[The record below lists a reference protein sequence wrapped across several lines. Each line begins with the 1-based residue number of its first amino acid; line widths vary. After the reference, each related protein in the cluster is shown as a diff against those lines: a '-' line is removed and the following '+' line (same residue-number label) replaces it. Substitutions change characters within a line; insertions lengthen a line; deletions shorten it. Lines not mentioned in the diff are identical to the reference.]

1 MRVLS
6 IINEKGGT
14 GKTTLT
20 TNLAAGLALRGHRV
34 VLVDADNQAHATISL
49 RIRPG
54 PALYNLLINGATW
67 EESLVFVP
75 GDYYGNLD
83 GQGQLFLLP
92 SDESTRNVPAQMK
105 SPLAI
110 RDRFFELD
118 DLVDAIIV
126 DTSPSITALHTGLY
140 FASHYIIY
148 PTQCEYLSIAGLQRS
163 LDHRAQAERIGKERD
178 LPTAS
183 VLAIVPNMFE
193 GRESVQYQNLG
204 WLKGKYGDELVWP
217 PIRKG
222 TVWKQASQ
230 MRQPVFSIDSHS
242 KAALEA
248 TQFIQAVERVLA

>member
-1 MRVLS
+1 MRVISLV
-6 IINEKGGT
+6 NEKGGI
-14 GKTTLT
+14 GKTTLAIT
-20 TNLAAGLALRGHRV
+20 LAAGLAARGHRI
-34 VLVDADNQAHATISL
+34 VLVDADNQAHSTISL
-49 RIRPG
+49 RIRPA
-54 PALYNLLINGATW
+54 PALYNLLINGTSW
-67 EESLVFVP
+67 EESLVFIP
-75 GDYYGNLD
+75 GENYENHGE
-83 GQGQLFLLP
+83 GQLFVLP
-92 SDESTRNVPAQMK
+92 SDESTRNIPNQMK
-105 SPLAI
+105 SPLVI

-163 LDHRAQAERIGKERD
+163 LEHRAKAEQVGKERNI
-178 LPTAS
+178 PTAS

-230 MRQPVFSIDSHS
+230 MRQPVFTLDRNS
-242 KAALEA
+242 KAAMEA
-248 TQFIQAVERVLA
+248 SRFIEAVERYLA